1 MAIEEGRIASD
12 FGSTLAVLSS
22 AIGLNGF
29 FGGPDGSKKAL
40 IMLDNDRSR
49 RIAVYLSGDSKSSE
63 RKLMRVQV
71 PPPAPHFSVG
81 KQPCFFTSSV
91 AAAFPTGISLAH

>member
-1 MAIEEGRIASD
+1 MAIEESRIASD

-22 AIGLNGF
+22 AIGSNGF

-49 RIAVYLSGDSKSSE
+49 RIVVHLSGDSKSSV
-63 RKLMRVQV
+63 RKHMRVQV
-71 PPPAPHFSVG
+71 PPSAPARIANNIKSLT
-81 KQPCFFTSSV
+81 KKRV
-91 AAAFPTGISLAH
+91 AQAAWPKDC